1 MMAKK
6 RRGVLLYFEHAK
18 PLSSL
23 PFEDRGRLFTAI
35 LEYGEFGIIPDFSG
49 DQRLEFAWIYL
60 KQGVDADAEE
70 YARKCE
76 QNRRN
81 KMGSEQPITTDDGC

>member
-1 MMAKK
+1 MAKK

-81 KMGSEQPITTDDGC
+81 KVGDEQPSTTDNGC

>member
-1 MMAKK
+1 MAKK

-81 KMGSEQPITTDDGC
+81 KVGSEQPMTTDDDC

>member
-1 MMAKK
+1 MAKK

-49 DQRLEFAWIYL
+49 DPRLEFAWIYL

-70 YARKCE
+70 YTRKCE

-81 KMGSEQPITTDDGC
+81 KVGHEQPLTTDNDR